1 MIMIMIM
8 IIIIIIIIILNIFI
22 IISIVYVN
30 GFNWSVIV
38 KKPVISLQ
46 NKNLWTLQWLL
57 KDVLVEATAAKER
70 TSEGGST
77 SPKQDVHACQGG
89 ENVQSIADAK
99 GSVEGTSAMIEMVR
113 FLQEIK
119 EKVER
124 GSNRYCRSTDG
135 IPPLRNLPS

>member
-1 MIMIMIM
+1 M
-8 IIIIIIIIILNIFI
+8 
-22 IISIVYVN
+22 
-30 GFNWSVIV
+30 
-38 KKPVISLQ
+38 Q

-57 KDVLVEATAAKER
+57 KDVVVEAIAPKER
-70 TSEGGST
+70 TWEGGST

-119 EKVER
+119 EKGE
-124 GSNRYCRSTDG
+124 
-135 IPPLRNLPS
+135 

>member
-1 MIMIMIM
+1 MIMILILIIT
-8 IIIIIIIIILNIFI
+8 IIITIILNIFI

-57 KDVLVEATAAKER
+57 KDVVVEATAPKER

-119 EKVER
+119 EKGER
-124 GSNRYCRSTDG
+124 GSNTYCRSTDG